1 MLQYSWII
9 AALPLLSFIFIVFFL
24 NKSNKVSSLF
34 SITMVL
40 SSFVLSCA
48 VMVQTL
54 KDPTPKEFWIEWLAL
69 GDTGMAGTKAIDS
82 EENRQPAA
90 DTEHNDLQPVDEHE
104 QPILSDTESLDI
116 EHAGELSPIVESPS
130 DTNQPAFAA
139 ETYGEPETAIAESH
153 AIEETEHSETG
164 HHLKFKE
171 PRRHGREGAF
181 VVPMGIYIDP
191 LTAVMLLVVTIV
203 ASLVQIY
210 SLGYMKGDPRFARYY
225 AYLSL
230 FTFSMLGLVLAGT
243 YILMFVFW
251 ELVGLTSYLLIG
263 FWFEKKTAADAGK
276 KAFITTKIGDLGFLL
291 GLVILI
297 FAVGSASLPELDYM
311 IANGEIAQNMIPLV
325 ALAGIL
331 MFAGAVGKSAQF
343 PLHVWLPDAMEGPT
357 PVSALIHAATMVA
370 AGVYLTARMMGIIIV
385 SETMMYVVASIGA
398 FTAFLAASIGLVQND
413 IKRVL
418 AYSTVSQLGYMI
430 MALGLAGF
438 TAGTF
443 HLMTHAFFK
452 ALLFLGAG
460 SVIHAVHTN
469 DIQFMGG
476 LNKKMKVTS
485 LTFLIASLS
494 ISGIFPLS
502 GFWSKDEIFA
512 TAYAGGHYI
521 FLLVGIIVAGMT
533 AFYMFRL
540 YFMTFTGKPRDQ
552 HAFDHA
558 HESPKSMTIPLMI
571 LAVLSICA
579 GWVGIP
585 WLRKG
590 YSSFVYY
597 GAVHHVEP
605 SFILMLISLA
615 VALSGIGLAY
625 LMYVKGS
632 ISPVNMA
639 RRFRPIYTFLYNKW
653 YFDELYMAAVVNPTY
668 RLAEFLFRFDQV
680 IIDGIVNGAG
690 HVTLALS
697 WIHERFDIYVVDGA
711 VNGAGY
717 LSMFIGRHIRKLQ
730 TGQLQTYA
738 LWVFFGAV
746 VFMFIK
752 LI

>member
-1 MLQYSWII
+1 MIPYSWII
-9 AALPLLSFIFIVFFL
+9 AALPLLGFLMIVFFL
-24 NKSNKVSSLF
+24 NRNNKISSYF
-34 SITMVL
+34 SISMIL
-40 SSFVLSCA
+40 ISFVLSC
-48 VMVQTL
+48 VVLVQVL
-54 KDPTPKEFWIEWLAL
+54 ADPTPKEYWVEWLVF
-69 GDTGMAGTKAIDS
+69 GDSGSTGAKVPSADIDLRATPGDETQAGENPADETSAADKNETVH
-82 EENRQPAA
+82 EENLG
-90 DTEHNDLQPVDEHE
+90 HNEKAR
-104 QPILSDTESLDI
+104 ESL
-116 EHAGELSPIVESPS
+116 ESTQVSLPHGGAQSRLSFDPP
-130 DTNQPAFAA
+130 Q
-139 ETYGEPETAIAESH
+139 
-153 AIEETEHSETG
+153 
-164 HHLKFKE
+164 
-171 PRRHGREGAF
+171 RHGREGAF
-181 VVPMGIYIDP
+181 VIPMGIYIDP
-191 LTAVMLLVVTIV
+191 LTAVMLMVVCIV
-203 ASLVQIY
+203 AALVQIY
-210 SLGYMKGDPRFARYY
+210 SLGYMHGDPRFARYY

-243 YILMFVFW
+243 YVLMFVFW

-263 FWFEKKTAADAGK
+263 FWFEKKSAADAGK
-276 KAFITTKIGDLGFLL
+276 KAFVTTKFGDLGFML
-291 GLVILI
+291 GLAILL
-297 FAVGSASLPELDYM
+297 FAVGTASLPELNYM
-311 IANGEIAQNMIPLV
+311 IANGQIPAEMLSLV
-325 ALAGIL
+325 VISGIL

-370 AGVYLTARMMGIIIV
+370 AGVYLSARLMGIIMV
-385 SETMMYVVASIGA
+385 SETMMYVVASVGA

-418 AYSTVSQLGYMI
+418 AYSTVSQLGYMM
-430 MALGLAGF
+430 MALGLAGY

-476 LNKKMKVTS
+476 LRNKMKVTS
-485 LTFLIASLS
+485 ITFLIASLS
-494 ISGIFPLS
+494 ISGIFPLA

-512 TAYAGGHYI
+512 TALAGGHYI
-521 FLLVGIIVAGMT
+521 FLLVGILVAGMT

-552 HAFDHA
+552 HAYDHA
-558 HESPKSMTIPLMI
+558 HESPKSMTVPLTI
-571 LAVLSICA
+571 LAVLSVCA

-585 WLRKG
+585 WLHKG

-605 SFILMLISLA
+605 SIILMFISLL
-615 VALSGIGLAY
+615 VAASGIGLAY

-632 ISPVNMA
+632 ISPVKMA
-639 RRFRPIYTFLYNKW
+639 RRFKPIYTFLYNKW
-653 YFDELYMAAVVNPTY
+653 YFDELYMATIVNPTY
-668 RLAEFLFRFDQV
+668 WLMEIMFKFDQLV
-680 IIDGIVNGAG
+680 IDGMVNGAG
-690 HVTLALS
+690 KLTLFFA
-697 WIHERFDIYVVDGA
+697 WAYERFDTYVVDGA
-711 VNGAGY
+711 VNGSGY
-717 LSMFIGRHIRKLQ
+717 LSMFFGRNIRRIQ

-738 LWVFFGAV
+738 LVVFLGAV